1 MTKKIMSTFER
12 EMKNP
17 KFRKSF
23 KKGYRDFLLSELL
36 IAMMEGDKKSV
47 RALAKEASLSPTV
60 IQKLRSGNQ
69 EDIKLSNFI
78 NISHACGFHV
88 VLEKGEERINLG

>member
-47 RALAKEASLSPTV
+47 RALAKEASLSPTA